1 MVVLPEQQHSCP
13 SLAHRRCRIPS
24 RTLCKD
30 NKNASPQGSSAYPDE
45 DEEKAERAVVHVP
58 FSCPS
63 SSHVSIMSD
72 HVHRRVHVHVYVFL
86 STIMFMSHHVH
97 HHVYHLSCPSTC
109 LYLIMSIVMF
119 MYYHVHHHIHL
130 LSCPSSCLCSIVSFV
145 VFMCY
150 HVNIHVHVLS

>member
-30 NKNASPQGSSAYPDE
+30 NKNASLQGQCVPRRRRRESGKGRSPCPLFMSIIVTCE
-45 DEEKAERAVVHVP
+45 HHVR
-58 FSCPS
+58 SCPS
-63 SSHVSIMSD
+63 SCSCTRVCFV
-72 HVHRRVHVHVYVFL
+72 VH
-86 STIMFMSHHVH
+86 HHVH
-97 HHVYHLSCPSTC
+97 HHVY
-109 LYLIMSIVMF
+109 V
-119 MYYHVHHHIHL
+119 

-150 HVNIHVHVLS
+150 HVDIHVHVLS